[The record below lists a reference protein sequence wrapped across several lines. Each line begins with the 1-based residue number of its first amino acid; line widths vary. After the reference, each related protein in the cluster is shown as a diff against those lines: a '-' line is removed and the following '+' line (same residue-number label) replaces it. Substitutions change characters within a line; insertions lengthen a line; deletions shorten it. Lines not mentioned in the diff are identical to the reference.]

1 MEIGNSKENLILKTA
16 GKLKVQWGK
25 KFIDLLDNNGN
36 LNVDTRKQESS
47 IEELQ
52 NINSEL
58 QKTIEDINETNSQL
72 ESRIVELEDKILKL
86 EDRLQAIEESS
97 DDNESSGG

>member
-58 QKTIEDINETNSQL
+58 QKNIEDITETNSQL
-72 ESRIVELEDKILKL
+72 ESRLTELESRLIEL
-86 EDRLQAIEESS
+86 ENRLQTIEEFS
-97 DDNESSGG
+97 DNSELSDE